1 MNTGSGFSTSHREE
15 EDTDME
21 STKRTVGDN
30 IVELREFHGLSRW
43 QLAKAAKLG
52 YGTLKQWETG
62 GRSPHAVL
70 LRRVAR
76 ALMVPIDRLLQGVSE
91 SE

>member
-1 MNTGSGFSTSHREE
+1 
-15 EDTDME
+15 ME

-52 YGTLKQWETG
+52 YGTLKQWETERPLAPRAATPPG
-62 GRSPHAVL
+62 GAGPHGPDRPPASGSF
-70 LRRVAR
+70 RVC
-76 ALMVPIDRLLQGVSE
+76 IGG
-91 SE
+91 